1 MRLRKR
7 PKPLDGRRRFC
18 RAVLAM
24 LALCVTVLGCCEK
37 GLGSLSPELTE
48 EVARGYVREC
58 LAQAVEEELKEHEG
72 PYIQAERG
80 GDGQVTAAFTDAAAL
95 NALKAGIQ
103 ERLARMLNGKAGA
116 QVPAGSLT
124 GIALLNGR
132 GPGVPVRLAFEG
144 CADLRFDT
152 EFTTAGVNQSL
163 HRVTLT
169 VQARVYS
176 QSRRFSVY
184 VEEATSTVL
193 AETVLVGPVPQVAVV
208 EGQAK

>member
-1 MRLRKR
+1 M
-7 PKPLDGRRRFC
+7 
-18 RAVLAM
+18 VLVL
-24 LALCVTVLGCCEK
+24 LAGCSLVLLCCEK

-58 LAQAVEEELKEHEG
+58 LTQAVEEELAQNEG
-72 PYIQAERG
+72 PYIQTQRG
-80 GDGQVTAAFTDAAAL
+80 ADGEITGAVADAGAL
-95 NALKAGIQ
+95 NALKTGIQ
-103 ERLARMLNGKAGA
+103 ERLTQTLNGRASA
-116 QVPAGSLT
+116 QVPVGSLT
-124 GIALLNGR
+124 GLALLNGR
-132 GPGVPVRLAFEG
+132 GPGVPVRMAFEG

-169 VQARVYS
+169 VEARVYS
-176 QSRRFSVY
+176 QSRRFSTY

-208 EGQAK
+208 EGLGTAEKSD